1 MGRGVT
7 ANGSR
12 ISFWSGE
19 SVLKLMGASSVN
31 RLKTEL
37 HILNE

>member
-19 SVLKLMGASSVN
+19 SVLKLIVVTGA
-31 RLKTEL
+31 EL
-37 HILNE
+37 CE

>member
-19 SVLKLMGASSVN
+19 SVLKLMGA
-31 RLKTEL
+31 EL
-37 HILNE
+37 CE